1 MEHMLKSFG
10 THHPK
15 PPFSSRLPQ
24 PPETTKPAK
33 RRALRCSNMAEAMGF
48 ELMDLLQS
56 TVFKTDIKATAGRGL
71 KSLFLSET
79 CNIQHLYRLHF
90 ISPLLLVSELI
101 STPPGCPSNYS
112 KFLHFHPLLSYS
124 STKDHICR
132 TQI

>member
-24 PPETTKPAK
+24 TPETTKPAK

-56 TVFKTDIKATAGRGL
+56 TVFKTLMYAYTAYGLQGVLGANTLRVVISCRPHSVRG
-71 KSLFLSET
+71 KF
-79 CNIQHLYRLHF
+79 F
-90 ISPLLLVSELI
+90 VMA
-101 STPPGCPSNYS
+101 PS
-112 KFLHFHPLLSYS
+112 FWPF
-124 STKDHICR
+124 
-132 TQI
+132 

>member
-10 THHPK
+10 TPHPK

-56 TVFKTDIKATAGRGL
+56 TVFKTDMKITAGCGVQP
-71 KSLFLSET
+71 SFTSET
-79 CNIQHLYRLHF
+79 YNF
-90 ISPLLLVSELI
+90 
-101 STPPGCPSNYS
+101 
-112 KFLHFHPLLSYS
+112 
-124 STKDHICR
+124 
-132 TQI
+132 